1 MYQTPRQLTEL
12 DAQSAGEAIVYRAST
27 PPGDGPWHYRLYAIG
42 PDGPEAVGTEGEG
55 FLLVR
60 IGEDEAVHEV
70 AGPRTLLHQQWGEQ
84 LLDRL
89 WEALDNAELPV
100 EATDLNLLAAA
111 EQRIAAE
118 ILSGPEPA
126 GESATSP
133 VGAAAADS
141 SATPADDQQRPL
153 SDPAESTADF
163 APGDTVWYRD
173 KDFSQ
178 DGEKAPIEAV
188 FVRLS
193 DESDD
198 GLLVQDVDGDDEP
211 YLVHR
216 DMVVAHERSSGQ
228 QVADAIRFRPRG
240 QEDLAP
246 SGRVARIRANIAALR
261 VLHTLRDEQRPATAT
276 EQAVLARWSSWG
288 AVPEIFDPRK
298 REFAGLRGEL
308 RSLLSEQEWYA
319 AEATTRNAH
328 FTDAA
333 LVEPIWQALK
343 DLGFQEGR
351 LLEPGCGS
359 GNFLAFAPEAAQ
371 MTGVELDP
379 VTAEIA
385 AALYPNA
392 EVRAESFVDTRYPE
406 GYFDGAIGNV
416 PFDEVALTD
425 PIHNPLRLPTHNHFI
440 VKALEMVRPGGLVAV
455 LTSRFTLD
463 SMGKTS
469 RLEIADRADLVGA
482 VRLPAGAHRKAAGT
496 NAVSD
501 LLILRRRDGQ
511 VPDSLPE
518 WLGLAAVQV
527 DSQTKISVNGY
538 FAKHPERVLGT
549 LSVTNTQY
557 GRKDITVRPDP
568 DTPLAEALTGV
579 LATITRQ
586 ARESGLTMSA
596 SPDALQR
603 AEVEH
608 RAERMRRAQEMFGEE
623 LSRFEG
629 TLLDQKDG
637 TFLQLVGGELSER
650 PVFKNSV
657 EELRSLL
664 SLRDTYVELLS
675 AESSGDDEHATALR
689 QQLNARYDTHVRQYD
704 FLNRRDTRRDR
715 RSAQGCFRT
724 DPYAAGVYALE
735 IYDKEANTAKKSPIF
750 SRAVSTPKSEQHT
763 ADTPQDALAISLN
776 TYGEIRLGEIARL
789 LGIESL
795 DETRD
800 VLGELVYNEPGSQR
814 LVPAAEYLSG
824 NVRKKIEQVENILQM
839 VSDESRSQHPFQANR
854 AALRRVLPPD
864 KQPGDIEDIQFGA
877 TWVKPKFYEQ
887 FLRQLLQTRYVTVTR
902 ESGADWEI
910 EAPSGVRKSR
920 AATKVYGTA
929 KRNAIDLAQRMLRR
943 ASLVVHPPKLDED
956 ASARAVLDAKRW
968 AAEQTEQTIAKSD
981 EISRLFAD
989 WLWQDPDRSAEC
1001 LADYNRL
1008 YNSYVPYQGDG
1019 AHLTFPGISD
1029 VITPRPHQRAG
1040 VARAL
1045 AEPGGSFFDY
1055 EVGFGKTLTIAMTLM
1070 EMKRLR
1076 MVNKPCVVVKNA
1088 TVNDFRN
1095 DFLKAYPGARV
1106 LAIDSSE
1113 FTKETAAAYVAQIA
1127 NGDWDAVILPQS
1139 LFKRIPMSGRGQEQ
1153 FVADQTA
1160 EYRARIHQVLTGSDE
1175 ALSAE
1180 LNPGADPLVSEAL
1193 DTVAALGATSGAVV
1207 SRDTVKKL
1215 QGDLKRHTQRAEKN
1229 LVKQTTMG
1237 ISWEQT
1243 GIDFIAVDEVQDFA
1257 NGEVGANNSELAL
1270 PVSAQAK
1277 DLKVKIRTMEKAYG
1291 PKVALGSTGT
1301 PFPNAMPQAFVM
1313 LDYFRRDLLQ
1323 AAEIGAFSSF
1333 QAQYLMDRVSPEI
1346 SPEGIPRMKERI
1358 GAFRNALSFHVLW
1371 TTMAD
1376 VKTRYDIT
1384 LPVPKYVST
1393 TEVVDATQA
1402 DREYM
1407 EDIAFRAEIV
1417 RAGDVD
1423 ASVDNLLKI
1432 SNDGRLA
1439 AMDLRMVGTTPDGPG
1454 KIDAAVEKIFRIY
1467 QEYKDRAYTDREG
1480 VPSALPGA
1488 LQLVFADRGTPSD
1501 ENRKAGKFIAY
1512 DYLKDQLVERGI
1524 PAGQIRFAQEAKNAE
1539 EKEALWAACRRGQVA
1554 VVIGSTETMGVGV
1567 NVQDRAI
1574 ALHHLD
1580 CPWRPSDV
1588 TQREGRIVRQFNQHF
1603 DQNIPVQIFRW
1614 VKEGSFDSFMWQT
1627 VERKARFIDQVRT
1640 GRDLEEQDRALDG
1653 DLGKDYL
1660 EFGEIK
1666 AIATG
1671 NPLLLKKMQAEEEVR
1686 QLEAAHTNWKRTHQ
1700 HLRNVVDTGD
1710 ETLAKAQENT
1720 DLVARAAGASA
1731 ETKGSAFRMELP
1743 NGKIVKKRQDAATAL
1758 RTQLALM
1765 HRQMHAGAS
1774 SWEHVATLGGQEFH
1788 ARVNGFADYIA
1799 FSINGLRDVPQ
1810 TTFTVSDVNAVL
1822 SDGKP
1827 PLGLITRMENQV
1839 EKLGGLHA
1847 TLLAVVD
1854 ELKQEID
1861 RAQKLVDQPFT
1872 KTDKL
1877 RRARATLVQLEAE
1890 IDSQAGARTGQE
1902 AREDDSSGAGK
1913 QDNGA
1918 AEAEELARAFQ
1929 DWRATQTFSYWRLEA
1944 SRSGNSTAEDT
1955 QRRLV
1960 EAAGD
1965 AITEEIA
1972 RQRHVAQEGGTPDFR
1987 ALPHSQALL
1996 DAATAYLDVLG
2007 TVPEEELRSD
2017 AQEVTRE
2024 LIYGVR
2030 DYLADAAD
2038 RTTATP
2044 VRPAATEP
2052 TPHSAEPESAQARPE
2067 QERQPTAGKP
2077 ATVGSG
2083 PNRRAA
2089 EPYADRADYWSAEQS
2104 ALGTYRAWAEEF
2116 GSRLG
2121 DGTVQEQA
2129 LARAAQQVLSA
2140 SQQTRHSRLL
2150 GLQSFATWEEG
2161 QALAD
2166 AARVIADQWD
2176 REQHGHAA
2184 VSRTWD
2190 MYAAV
2195 RDHFARY
2202 RVTTEDPQ
2210 STTFRQWAA
2219 TAEPITIDDEE
2230 ALESIPG
2237 LSMFNEYTVTGPD
2250 GMRTEPVTGAVLAG
2264 GIAQLIADNGVV
2276 EETDGG
2282 LTLTAP
2288 NGMRF
2293 DIAPST
2299 APAFAQDSGDGP
2311 GTSPGEEDP
2320 ILARMIAHDIAAMA
2334 GGGWTE
2340 VVRPFGSQEEAT
2352 DNRDQVEAAYE
2363 RWAATQTALPMLV
2376 DAQDELVGEELGI
2389 TNPAGY
2395 VASWHHRSR
2404 MAAGTA
2410 GPTGGRMVVE
2420 QFEGLAQAARRADSQ
2435 LAEEGAYASEADRAR
2450 LLHVAEVAA
2459 RYAQRLSATLDFLA
2473 EQRAQNDPA
2482 EARMHEV
2489 RALESAME
2497 YLTDQGAA
2505 FRMDRRRSTYTDR
2518 EAAGTRMRDEL
2529 LDGFRQL
2536 AELPPEKQNLDAN
2549 ARVLY
2554 GHIRGIPLYVGF
2566 RDLGTPQAQAVCGFD
2581 QLPLLEH
2588 DSFTLAELEALT
2600 PLELIDRIEGSLA
2613 PDALGAIRE
2622 RELTAVQALLVADVE
2637 GTTAAGSTDTRAEQQ
2652 PGAYLATSTE
2662 DQRAPAPAAQ
2672 EVSGTPPHAPGEQET
2687 SPQPLRQ
2694 ETPGTTRLQAQN
2706 LAVLLGLY
2714 TDPGELVAGRE
2725 LVHEAVEQLQ
2735 EAAQQHE
2742 DTTQGAHAAN
2752 LIHDVSEANDALQA
2766 TPQVSPAEVFP
2777 LYDRLASAASTLA
2790 DSIDGPL
2797 ADKAHTL
2804 LQRTERHL
2812 GRMHATGQYL
2822 FDVLLDASALDA
2834 DSWPVLAR
2842 NDPLKERPAPYT
2854 DSSHLNFARQLIF
2867 ETYDR
2872 WPQVYSS
2879 VGGESSDRL
2888 RGAMWEIRQTS
2899 DWAVGTALPD
2909 WMNVVS
2915 AALGAAEEASEGVS
2929 RSVLRDVAQR
2939 SYQHHQSLASFQLA
2953 AERAEP
2959 YGAERSY
2966 TNGADGVTVAWDAW
2980 MATRTAAYL
2989 LRRETTGASP
2999 EAPQAHQLRA
3009 QEELREAL
3017 YAADWA
3023 QTDDGSLD
3031 EITRRTTK
3039 AAHTAYALVLSLGE
3053 GSYREREDATILNR
3067 LVRASYEHAA
3077 ACRAS
3082 AQHPDSVRAVRSQL
3096 TERQEQLRAAS
3107 PAGTR
3112 AATGA
3117 ETPAAHDSADAVLEI
3132 EHHYRG
3138 TVVRGVTS
3146 EVSDAPIRAAL
3157 GRHDFKVSKDGTFWY
3172 LPRRMVLTNR
3182 AVHVRKLID
3191 DLNRLGR
3198 PHQVTDEPA
3207 DQDQPEITL
3216 PAGEPYTSK
3225 TEASQDFEEMFAA
3238 LWRMRET
3245 PAGRRLITRG
3255 RDTRPDGAAVWLAM
3269 EELRQGPVGSN
3280 YDPFVH
3286 PAEDVVSRCT
3296 ALAHAALTLAR
3307 NLEEE
3312 RYRAPVALPHLR
3324 TMTQYATVLASRVT
3338 ATSAQEGL
3346 WQEVF
3351 GTETTTPGTDE
3362 GTNSPVSGNETTTAP
3377 EERAPEAVGAT
3388 RTQVAAD
3395 LTEPVHVTDPLVAGP
3410 YGDEELRAA
3419 VDHLQHLYQ
3428 EAAQALPTWH
3438 RPDVPPGPSGDVEAW
3453 YRGPGKIELPEGF
3466 VPFADDR
3473 AVLKVGDV
3481 IREGSPRWLESK
3493 KLSYKTIVITGD
3505 EDPSDGYYRAA
3516 PGTRVHPRE
3525 IVGVPA
3531 DSRLVTGAEEDRYTI
3546 RGTFWDRWKVAEV
3559 AGGAGGR
3566 GELPLPATI
3575 DAYRQAFIAT
3585 GALARILDG
3594 TSVPDEAGILLARLN
3609 EATERHIVRLTLTHR
3624 VAEEN
3629 AESEQRQR
3637 DQARESQEADEDE
3650 QRASTDRAQK
3660 RAEIESMISES
3671 LARQHGRARERA
3683 VEAALADPYVR
3694 SAFEAASKEEM
3705 RPRFRE
3711 WLRFASLPDS
3721 DGTAS
3726 SFQDWFY
3733 ASGPG
3738 AEDEAAA
3745 QVFEQVYAE
3754 LSTSAG
3760 TTPADGVTAA
3770 PEAADPPAGAS
3781 EETETEPAP
3790 ETEPEPEPPGK
3801 AAEIA
3806 ATARANGWQVTG
3818 GWTDGHYSSST
3829 DYELILK
3836 AQTARGD
3843 RHFVLKWEMK
3853 RGRHSFNS
3861 QRSMAF
3867 HHSDKSAKKGFR
3879 PKLADVE
3886 REIRALAIETG
3897 ASTGSSANAA
3907 QDASTQPQADQ
3918 PAAVTV
3924 ERDSLTAAVGN
3935 ADLPAA
3941 AGIEAPTVSSTSM
3954 GTRLAEEHLQSL
3966 PHESDPRRDDD
3977 ARLAVVTTL
3986 NFPDGQVH
3994 EVLLLLQMI
4003 EVDAET
4009 GDDPIVRGAQI
4020 VPPNN
4025 LIATVLN
4032 GQWLPGDLLA
4042 MADARVLPLSAPIPW
4057 DQVERLATLPAH
4069 RARLALPLGTPA
4081 ADIDIAAP
4089 PALSGASAQSQDT
4102 AEQAETP
4109 QQGNALHQPFGSLG
4123 DRLMVGHIGAS
4134 TAAPSSPAPVDPSA
4148 RASETP
4154 AVDEHTPTGTPQE
4167 QTSEASQPVQ
4177 PAKDP
4182 QQQEERVAVTETEP
4196 TPGPWS
4202 SRITIVG
4209 DATGTYVTGTTGAPQ
4224 EDDLRELLKRN
4235 KNFKYE
4241 KGRWRYAGMRGQ
4253 KEQVL
4258 EEVRAF
4264 LTARDAQESAVA
4276 TVASGKYPPTA
4287 QQQEII
4293 TAAVEGKNVAVQAL
4307 AGTGKTSTLVM
4318 IAAQMLERR
4327 IGYIAFNRAIADEAG
4342 QKFGRNVTAR
4352 TSHSFALQDL
4362 RNTPY
4367 RQKVSTAGRNSGAR
4381 RPKDVAAALGITAEL
4396 RVGDPEGN
4404 VQHVRPEEIAKIVM
4418 GAVRRYRQSADAEL
4432 GRQHLGEKWAHVPA
4446 ARTLL
4451 DYSRRAW
4458 ADIADPNSNK
4468 IVFDHDDYLKIWALG
4483 NPRLNFDTIFFD
4495 EAQDI
4500 NPVLK
4505 KVIQD
4510 QDAQIIVVG
4519 DSNQAIYE
4527 FRGAIDALKDWPADV
4542 VLPLTQSWRFGPA
4555 VAEVGNAYLA
4565 LLESDLRLQGAPTLD
4580 TVLGTVEEPDAI
4592 LTYTNVGAI
4601 SAVFTGFEAG
4611 KRVALVGGGR
4621 DIEDIARAARD
4632 LQQGRRTAHPELS
4645 AFENWS
4651 EVKEY
4656 AESDEDAQTLQTF
4669 VRLVDRYTP
4678 QGLLN
4683 MIRDLVPEEARAEE
4697 TRPELVVSTAHKSK
4711 GREWDLVQIWN
4722 DFPQPKEDTKTGELL
4737 LPAQDKLRL
4746 AYVAV
4751 TRARQRLD
4759 IGSLGWIHSV
4769 GSLAD
4774 AHPAEIT
4781 AAPAAEQAAPAS
4793 AAVAVE
4799 PAAVPEPPLHPAP
4812 IEGGGTDSA
4821 AEVSE
4826 DQPDRTVTEAAPE
4839 VTAASVPAPAAAAAA
4854 AEPAAPGSTDD
4865 TATTAEPDT
4874 SPTPQAES
4882 GAEGQPETITSIVP
4896 GPAEPLTGADQPVLF
4911 AGPEISTPAHERT
4924 TVPSAAPDA
4933 EPDIAPLPWDDQK
4946 IKKRGSAG
4954 IRRGQKNEIPNLA
4967 REMREVLG
4975 ENQVRDVW
4983 EMDNPWAQF
4992 EENLRHTRSE
5002 LGQPDSA
5009 LSTLVTEAAGQLRTQ
5024 IDQLAAEAFSTFE
5037 TMVQAHADA
5046 PDRLADLDTQL
5057 SDAHRLPELTD
5068 PLVRRAL
5075 TVCLEAVDAI
5085 ERTARSRKAGA
5096 AAARDALE
5104 QVMGLAG
5111 TSYSPDGQ
5119 QIWPNV
5125 DAALAP
5131 VKVQVDRA
5139 RERIAELSNSTV
5151 TEQYARLRAL
5161 IAAHQAQP
5169 AAQSQATEI
5178 SAAAVDTSE
5187 PPASVDQEER
5197 VPEPLNDRDI
5207 GAVLSKISPWHF
5219 GKLIFELDQTKRATP
5234 QLHEGWLRLP
5244 SEPGYNE
5251 AGTEFASAYSTSG
5264 AFTIEVKTADDA
5276 ATVIRAG
5283 RLTLA
5288 KAIAWLRPGM
5298 SPERRQL
5305 VAAAWR
5311 SGNAM
5316 TRSELGFEVIGESGR
5331 WKAADSELGRI
5342 LRDAKGS
5349 VIREAL
5355 ESHLTGTADERVA
5368 RFRAAENWEQG
5379 QTLPID
5385 FGGMEDSFA
5394 DLAALERVNALRAVL
5409 PDRRNGVG
5417 RLGGVE
5423 PGDCLTGA
5431 SEERLPFI
5439 VRERP
5444 VVSEDAEVSIVGELV
5459 VGPGELRPY
5468 TWETGRYLDDLVEP
5482 LLLPQ
5487 SLAGLVDLPADAPVP
5502 GSPAPAEPAAA
5513 PGVPP
5518 AAEPVP
5524 EAAPPAV
5531 AAVGSPTAEYPAVT
5545 APDDNTARAA
5555 EPQPEVP
5562 AAAETAAPASSA
5574 NAGARPLPYE
5584 TQAALLNDLYATE
5597 SRYDAWANSA
5607 TGRLLLSEAR
5617 ELQEETGVTDSNEAA
5632 RIQTAFRN
5640 VVHASG
5646 TAPSSADAVLRVCR
5660 DLHTTVAE
5668 AGRSLAARAAF
5679 VSEEDRLLLL
5689 AVYAQAQEQLAR
5701 LEVTENVQTLL
5712 DSEHDGARL
5721 FSRFTATRLA
5731 QSPSVS
5737 ETPGPASAQ
5746 EPRAV
5751 EPQTTAAAPL
5761 PQTAPAAESAE
5772 QEPVPLESNV
5782 PHVEI
5787 VELPE
5792 VLEKSTPQP
5801 APAAEADQVVAGPA
5815 PSEPAAGDDGFD
5827 FWTDVIGDDI
5837 VVNGVVYSSSEWE
5850 PDPEDGVRRRR
5861 DEDDEPVS
5869 AEELAG
5875 LELDEAYEALIR
5887 EEHMAATEAVQGQ
5900 PEVAQPDNPGEDD
5913 FDRHF
5918 EDIVALLRGAEPPA
5932 GTQAPIPR
5940 PRFSAGDEQHLR
5952 EQYAATRQALSGILT
5967 SIDADPIL
5975 PVAEDPAVEAGD
5987 AAALEAA
5994 MSNAQAEAGSYW
6006 GTPEW
6011 TMIRSIGQAG
6021 QQLRGSV
6028 REALLTY
6035 AETTLGDIRAHG
6047 INRTIE
6053 ARTARAIS
6061 HGAMLLARRLERS
6074 GQRDSRGWRAV
6085 WGLHRA
6091 AATRADRLTG
6101 LLPAGQRTDL
6111 AGQLSRA
6118 WQWFSERLAARSQD
6132 TGSSTGDTGNTTGS
6146 DEPGRIRAMLA
6157 NGVESIGRLYGA
6169 VSERLGNLAQHP
6181 AWQRITS
6188 VWSAVRDAARRGWLG
6203 VSRFMADRQTMG
6215 TGRALWLRTLEI
6227 ISSGAQALIN
6237 RLASNG
6243 GRDGLRWNLLRVLR
6257 HAAEDHIAHLHG
6269 HLPEDVSTPLGT
6281 YESAVDEAAE
6291 QAPATAEGTAPH
6303 EPPSEAPSAEGAGSP
6318 PGDENP
6324 VENSDLFR
6332 AVVLQV
6338 AAREFTLAMDLSYGY
6353 GISAADADI
6362 LLARME
6368 DLGVVGPQEG
6378 NGGVREVLV
6387 TPGEAESLL
6396 DASAAA
6402 DRPAPRW
6409 QPVNEPLTAAWFD
6422 EVRTAVR
6429 SDVQPDR
6436 GLTRRDLMSL
6446 LGHENARP
6454 GDRAD
6459 AGRRANESVDLF
6471 LQGRGAEV
6479 PQRLAG
6485 EGFAYVR
6492 GEANRD
6498 WALREA
6504 SSPAV
6509 SSSAASGPAEA
6520 EADQQAAAGTGLP
6533 RRLRPA
6539 LTDGPSRIERAAAG
6553 PRRQTAPTA
6562 GQNPAVASDAFEVQA
6577 QRMRDRAEFARAAA
6591 TSPAEER
6598 AAGVL
6603 ETIAANSRATA
6614 ERISGAAA
6622 PDGGPLAPGQPALT
6636 AEAFLAALRT
6646 TAQARGAQIPD
6657 DLLASAMEA
6666 AQEAVAAAASP
6677 AGAAAAGSR
6686 PTRRG
6691 QAEREQTE
6699 HRLPGQHSAPGG
6711 VGRR

>member
-27 PPGDGPWHYRLYAIG
+27 PPGAGPWHYRLYTIG
-42 PDGPEAVGTEGEG
+42 PDGPEAAGTEDGR

-89 WEALDNAELPV
+89 WEALDNGELPV
-100 EATDLNLLAAA
+100 EATDLNALAAA

-118 ILSGPEPA
+118 ILSGPEPT

-153 SDPAESTADF
+153 GDTAESTADF
-163 APGDTVWYRD
+163 APGDTVWHRD
-173 KDFSQ
+173 RGSSQ
-178 DGEKAPIEAV
+178 DGEKEPIETV

-198 GLLVQDVDGDDEP
+198 ALLVQDVDGDDEP

-216 DMVVAHERSSGQ
+216 DMVVAHERGSGQ

-261 VLHTLRDEQRPATAT
+261 VLHTLRDEQRPATAA
-276 EQAVLARWSSWG
+276 EQSVLARWSSWG

-343 DLGFQEGR
+343 DLGFQDGR

-385 AALYPNA
+385 AALYPSA

-425 PIHNPLRLPTHNHFI
+425 PVHNPLRLPTHNHFI

-469 RLEIADRADLVGA
+469 RLELADRADLVGA

-511 VPDSLPE
+511 VPDTLPE

-527 DSQTKISVNGY
+527 DASTKVSVNGY

-568 DTPLAEALTGV
+568 RTPLAEALTGV

-637 TFLQLVGGELSER
+637 TFLQLVGGELTER
-650 PVFKNSV
+650 PLFKNSV

-675 AESSGDDEHATALR
+675 AESSGDDEHATTLR

-750 SRAVSTPKSEQHT
+750 MRAVSTPKSEQPT
-763 ADTPQDALAISLN
+763 ADTAQDALAISLN

-800 VLGELVYNEPGSQR
+800 VLGELVYNEAGSQR

-839 VSDESRSQHPFQANR
+839 VSDESRNQHPFQANLT
-854 AALRRVLPPD
+854 ALRRVLPPD

-887 FLRQLLQTRYVTVTR
+887 FLRQLMQTRYLTVTR

-920 AATKVYGTA
+920 AATKVYGTT

-956 ASARAVLDAKRW
+956 ASARDVLDAKRW
-968 AAEQTEQTIAKSD
+968 ASEQTEQTIAKSD

-989 WLWQDPDRSAEC
+989 WLWQDPERSVEC

-1019 AHLTFPGISD
+1019 GHLTFPGISD

-1193 DTVAALGATSGAVV
+1193 DTIAALGATSGAVV
-1207 SRDTVKKL
+1207 SKDTVKKL

-1323 AAEIGAFSSF
+1323 AAEIDAFSSF

-1358 GAFRNALSFHVLW
+1358 GAFRNARSFHVLW

-1393 TEVVDATQA
+1393 TEVVDATHA

-1417 RAGDVD
+1417 RSGEVD

-1439 AMDLRMVGTTPDGPG
+1439 AMDLRMVGMTPDGPG
-1454 KIDAAVEKIFRIY
+1454 KIDAAVEKIFQIY
-1467 QEYKDRAYTDREG
+1467 QDYKDRAYTDREG

-1524 PAGQIRFAQEAKNAE
+1524 PAGQIRFAQDAKNAE

-1603 DQNIPVQIFRW
+1603 EQNIPVQIFRW

-1640 GRDLEEQDRALDG
+1640 GRDPDEQDRALDG

-1710 ETLAKAQENT
+1710 ETLAKAQENA
-1720 DLVARAAGASA
+1720 DLVARAAGART
-1731 ETKGSAFRMELP
+1731 ETKGGGFRMELP

-1765 HRQMHAGAS
+1765 HLQMHAGAS

-1799 FSINGLRDVPQ
+1799 FSIRGLRDVPQ

-1872 KTDKL
+1872 RTDKL

-1890 IDSQAGARTGQE
+1890 IDSQAGARTGEE
-1902 AREDDSSGAGK
+1902 AREDKSSGAGQ

-1918 AEAEELARAFQ
+1918 AEAEELQRAFQ
-1929 DWRATQTFSYWRLEA
+1929 DWRSTQTFSYWRLEA

-1965 AITEEIA
+1965 ALTGEIA
-1972 RQRHVAQEGGTPDFR
+1972 QQRHVAQEGGTWDFR
-1987 ALPHSQALL
+1987 ALPQIQALL

-2007 TVPEEELRSD
+2007 TVPEEDLRSD

-2038 RTTATP
+2038 RTTATSA
-2044 VRPAATEP
+2044 RPGATEHA
-2052 TPHSAEPESAQARPE
+2052 PHSAEPASAQARPE
-2067 QERQPTAGKP
+2067 QEHQPTAGEP

-2083 PNRRAA
+2083 PNRRTA

-2104 ALGTYRAWAEEF
+2104 VLGTYRAWAEDF
-2116 GSRLG
+2116 GSRLD

-2129 LARAAQQVLSA
+2129 LARAARQVLSA
-2140 SQQTRHSRLL
+2140 SQQTRHGRLL
-2150 GLQSFATWEEG
+2150 GLQNFAKWEEG
-2161 QALAD
+2161 QALVH

-2176 REQHGHAA
+2176 REQHGHEA

-2202 RVTTEDPQ
+2202 RATTEDPR
-2210 STTFRQWAA
+2210 STTFQRWAA
-2219 TAEPITIDDEE
+2219 TAEPITVDDEE

-2237 LSMFNEYTVTGPD
+2237 LSLFDEYTVTGPH
-2250 GMRTEPVTGAVLAG
+2250 GMRTERVTGAVLAA
-2264 GIAQLIADNGVV
+2264 GIAQLVADNGVV

-2288 NGMRF
+2288 DGMRF

-2299 APAFAQDSGDGP
+2299 APALAQDSDDGP
-2311 GTSPGEEDP
+2311 GTRPGEED
-2320 ILARMIAHDIAAMA
+2320 LVLTQFIAHDIAAMA
-2334 GGGWTE
+2334 GRGWTE

-2352 DNRDQVEAAYE
+2352 DNREQVEAAYE
-2363 RWAATQTALPMLV
+2363 RWAANQTALPMLV
-2376 DAQDELVGEELGI
+2376 DAQDELVGEELGV

-2450 LLHVAEVAA
+2450 LLHVADVAA
-2459 RYAQRLSATLDFLA
+2459 RYAQRLTATLDFLA

-2482 EARMHEV
+2482 EARMHAV

-2518 EAAGTRMRDEL
+2518 EAAGTRMREEL
-2529 LDGFRQL
+2529 LDGFREL
-2536 AELPPEKQNLDAN
+2536 VELPPEKQNLDAD

-2554 GHIRGIPLYVGF
+2554 GHIRGIPLYVGW
-2566 RDLGTPQAQAVCGFD
+2566 RDLGTPQAQAVWGFD
-2581 QLPLLEH
+2581 QLPLLER

-2600 PLELIDRIEGSLA
+2600 PLELIDRIEGRLS

-2622 RELTAVQALLVADVE
+2622 RELNAVQALLVADVE
-2637 GTTAAGSTDTRAEQQ
+2637 GTTAAGSTDTQVGQQ
-2652 PGAYLATSTE
+2652 PGADLGASPE
-2662 DQRAPAPAAQ
+2662 DQRAPAPAAP
-2672 EVSGTPPHAPGEQET
+2672 EEPGTPLQASDEQET
-2687 SPQPLRQ
+2687 SPQALLQ

-2725 LVHEAVEQLQ
+2725 LVRETVEQLQ

-2742 DTTQGAHAAN
+2742 DTAQGTHAAN

-2766 TPQVSPAEVFP
+2766 TPQVSPAEIFP
-2777 LYDRLASAASTLA
+2777 LYDGLASAASTLA
-2790 DSIDGPL
+2790 DGIDGPL

-2879 VGGESSDRL
+2879 VGGEFSDRL

-2915 AALGAAEEASEGVS
+2915 AALGAADEADEGVS

-2939 SYQHHQSLASFQLA
+2939 SYQHHQGLASFQLA
-2953 AERAEP
+2953 AERSEP
-2959 YGAERSY
+2959 YGGEHSY
-2966 TNGADGVTVAWDAW
+2966 TEGADRVTGAWDAW

-2999 EAPQAHQLRA
+2999 ETPQAHQLRA

-3031 EITRRTTK
+3031 EVTRRTTK

-3053 GSYREREDATILNR
+3053 GSYREREDANVLSR
-3067 LVRASYEHAA
+3067 LVRTSYEHAA
-3077 ACRAS
+3077 ACRVS
-3082 AQHPDSVRAVRSQL
+3082 AQHPDAVRAVRGQL
-3096 TERQEQLRAAS
+3096 TERQEQLRATS
-3107 PAGTR
+3107 PAGPR

-3117 ETPAAHDSADAVLEI
+3117 ETPTAQASTTAVLEI

-3138 TVVRGVTS
+3138 TVVRGASS
-3146 EVSDAPIRAAL
+3146 EVSDAPVRAAL
-3157 GRHDFKVSKDGTFWY
+3157 ERHDFKLSKDGTFWY

-3191 DLNRLGR
+3191 DLTRLGR
-3198 PHQVTDEPA
+3198 PHQVTEEPA
-3207 DQDQPEITL
+3207 HQDQPEITI

-3225 TEASQDFEEMFAA
+3225 TEASQDFEEMFGA

-3255 RDTRPDGAAVWLAM
+3255 RDGRPDGAAVWRAV

-3280 YDPFVH
+3280 KDPFAH
-3286 PAEDVVSRCT
+3286 PARDVASRC
-3296 ALAHAALTLAR
+3296 AELAHAALTLAR

-3312 RYRAPVALPHLR
+3312 HYRAPVALPHLR
-3324 TMTQYATVLASRVT
+3324 TMTQYATILASRT
-3338 ATSAQEGL
+3338 AATMAQEGL
-3346 WQEVF
+3346 WEDVF
-3351 GTETTTPGTDE
+3351 STPGTATATTDQQ
-3362 GTNSPVSGNETTTAP
+3362 GVDTTASAIVTTAATEENTP
-3377 EERAPEAVGAT
+3377 ETDGAPQPPADAGLNAPGP
-3388 RTQVAAD
+3388 AA
-3395 LTEPVHVTDPLVAGP
+3395 DPLVAGP
-3410 YGDEELRAA
+3410 YGDEELREA

-3428 EAAQALPTWH
+3428 QAVQELPTWH
-3438 RPDVPPGPSGDVEAW
+3438 RPDGPPGPSGDVEAW

-3466 VPFADDR
+3466 VPYTNDR

-3481 IREGSPRWLESK
+3481 LREGYPRWLESK
-3493 KLSYKTIVITGD
+3493 KPSYKTIVITSD
-3505 EDPSDGYYRAA
+3505 RDPSDGYYRAERN
-3516 PGTRVHPRE
+3516 TRVHPRE
-3525 IVGVPA
+3525 IVAVPA
-3531 DSRLVTGAEEDRYTI
+3531 DSRHITGAEEDRYTV
-3546 RGTFWDRWKVAEV
+3546 RGAFWDRWKVAEV
-3559 AGGAGGR
+3559 AADANGR

-3585 GALARILDG
+3585 GALARVLDH
-3594 TSVPDEAGILLARLN
+3594 TSVPEGAGNLLTRLS
-3609 EATERHIVRLTLTHR
+3609 EATEHHIVRLTLTHR

-3629 AESEQRQR
+3629 AESEERRREQERGSRQ
-3637 DQARESQEADEDE
+3637 ADKDG
-3650 QRASTDRAQK
+3650 QRASTERMQK
-3660 RAEIESMISES
+3660 RAEVEAMISES
-3671 LARQHGRARERA
+3671 LARTHAMVRERA
-3683 VEAALADPYVR
+3683 VRAALADPYVR
-3694 SAFEAASKEEM
+3694 AIFEGPSTEEI

-3711 WLRFASLPDS
+3711 WLRVVNLPDS
-3721 DGTAS
+3721 DGAEGR
-3726 SFQDWFY
+3726 FRDWFQ

-3738 AEDEAAA
+3738 AEDDAAA
-3745 QVFEQVYAE
+3745 EVFEQVHTQ
-3754 LSTSAG
+3754 LSTA
-3760 TTPADGVTAA
+3760 VETAPDNDMTVA
-3770 PEAADPPAGAS
+3770 PEASAQELDTSGR
-3781 EETETEPAP
+3781 EPAP
-3790 ETEPEPEPPGK
+3790 ETEREPEPDPPGR

-3806 ATARANGWQVTG
+3806 AAARANGWQVSG
-3818 GWTDGHYSSST
+3818 GWTSAHLASSK
-3829 DYELILK
+3829 DYELTLT
-3836 AQTARGD
+3836 AVTARGN
-3843 RHFVLKWEMK
+3843 RRFVLTWEMK
-3853 RGRHSFNS
+3853 RGRHTFNS
-3861 QRSMAF
+3861 QRSIAS
-3867 HHSDKSAKKGFR
+3867 HHSDKSAKRGFR

-3886 REIRALAIETG
+3886 LEIRSPAIESATATAPSPDVPQNASAQPQIDAPTAPATERESRPDAAGNTG
-3897 ASTGSSANAA
+3897 MSTPTGSPSGTETS
-3907 QDASTQPQADQ
+3907 DASEP
-3918 PAAVTV
+3918 
-3924 ERDSLTAAVGN
+3924 L
-3935 ADLPAA
+3935 
-3941 AGIEAPTVSSTSM
+3941 AG
-3954 GTRLAEEHLQSL
+3954 GRLVEEHLRSL
-3966 PHESDPRRDDD
+3966 PHESELRHEDD
-3977 ARLAVVTTL
+3977 ARLAVVVTL
-3986 NFPDGQVH
+3986 NLPDGQVRD
-3994 EVLLLLQMI
+3994 VLLLLQMV
-4003 EVDAET
+4003 EVDADT
-4009 GDDPIVRGAQI
+4009 GDDPVVRGVQI
-4020 VPPNN
+4020 VPPNS
-4025 LIATVLN
+4025 LIATSLN
-4032 GQWLPGDLLA
+4032 GRWLPADLLA
-4042 MADARVLPLSAPIPW
+4042 MPDARVLPLSAPIPW
-4057 DQVERLATLPAH
+4057 RQVEQLATLPAY

-4081 ADIDIAAP
+4081 AESPLTPSAAA
-4089 PALSGASAQSQDT
+4089 ALNPDAERTEAPEQRDAQPDT
-4102 AEQAETP
+4102 
-4109 QQGNALHQPFGSLG
+4109 LG
-4123 DRLMVGHIGAS
+4123 LNDRFIIGHIGGPPPTEQPEVSATPPAATVDDRGTPVAD
-4134 TAAPSSPAPVDPSA
+4134 TARADQDAPSDT
-4148 RASETP
+4148 E
-4154 AVDEHTPTGTPQE
+4154 
-4167 QTSEASQPVQ
+4167 
-4177 PAKDP
+4177 
-4182 QQQEERVAVTETEP
+4182 QEERPEEPPPSEPAGERQEEESVTVAAPE
-4196 TPGPWS
+4196 PGPWS
-4202 SRITIVG
+4202 SRIKVVRE
-4209 DATGTYVTGTTGAPQ
+4209 ATGTYVTGTTGAPA
-4224 EDDLRELLKRN
+4224 ENALRDLLKRG

-4241 KGRWRYAGMRGQ
+4241 KGRWRYSGMRGQ

-4264 LTARDAQESAVA
+4264 LAARDAQEGAVSAA
-4276 TVASGKYPPTA
+4276 ASGKYPPTA
-4287 QQQEII
+4287 QQQAII
-4293 TAAVEGKNVAVQAL
+4293 DAAVEGKHVAVQAL

-4327 IGYIAFNRAIADEAG
+4327 IGYVAFNRAIADEAG
-4342 QKFGRNVTAR
+4342 QKFGRNVIAR

-4367 RQKVSTAGRNSGAR
+4367 RHKVSIAGPRKNRGAR
-4381 RPKDVAAALGITAEL
+4381 RPRDVAVVLGITAEIRVSL
-4396 RVGDPEGN
+4396 DGNLQRVGPED
-4404 VQHVRPEEIAKIVM
+4404 IAKIVM
-4418 GAVRRYRQSADAEL
+4418 GALRRYRQSADAEL

-4451 DYSRRAW
+4451 QYARQAW
-4458 ADIADPNSNK
+4458 ADIADPNKND
-4468 IVFDHDDYLKIWALG
+4468 IFFDHDDYLKIWALS

-4500 NPVLK
+4500 NPVLR

-4527 FRGAIDALKDWPADV
+4527 FRGAVDALKDWPADV

-4565 LLESDLRLQGAPTLD
+4565 LLESDLQLDGAPTLD
-4580 TVLGTVEEPDAI
+4580 TVLGAVDEADAI

-4601 SAVFTGFEAG
+4601 SAVFAGFEAG
-4611 KRVALVGGGR
+4611 KRVALVGGGE
-4621 DIEDIARAARD
+4621 DIEAIALAARD
-4632 LQQGRRTAHPELS
+4632 LQQGRRTKHPELS
-4645 AFENWS
+4645 DFQNWN

-4656 AESDEDAQTLQTF
+4656 AESDEDATTLQTF

-4678 QGLLN
+4678 QGLIN
-4683 MIRDLVPEEARAEE
+4683 MIRDLVPESARDEE
-4697 TRPELVVSTAHKSK
+4697 TCPELVVSTAHKAK
-4711 GREWDLVQIWN
+4711 GREWDQVLVWS
-4722 DFPQPKEDTKTGELL
+4722 DFPQPKEDTKTGELV

-4746 AYVAV
+4746 AYVTV
-4751 TRARQRLD
+4751 TRARKRLD
-4759 IGSLGWIHSV
+4759 IGSLGWIHSI
-4769 GSLAD
+4769 GSLSD
-4774 AHPAEIT
+4774 GLPTEIT
-4781 AAPAAEQAAPAS
+4781 ATPAPEQAAP
-4793 AAVAVE
+4793 VAVGTE
-4799 PAAVPEPPLHPAP
+4799 AVPEPPLPPTSPETTERTTPEA
-4812 IEGGGTDSA
+4812 
-4821 AEVSE
+4821 VSE
-4826 DQPDRTVTEAAPE
+4826 PQPERAITG
-4839 VTAASVPAPAAAAAA
+4839 TAHDEPSTPGSQPAAAST
-4854 AEPAAPGSTDD
+4854 EPADPEPADD
-4865 TATTAEPDT
+4865 TEATTQATARTTQTEP
-4874 SPTPQAES
+4874 
-4882 GAEGQPETITSIVP
+4882 GAEEQPEQAA
-4896 GPAEPLTGADQPVLF
+4896 PALQDSGERLNGADQPSLF
-4911 AGPEISTPAHERT
+4911 ARAADSTPTDEQTIA
-4924 TVPSAAPDA
+4924 PAAQDA
-4933 EPDIAPLPWDDQK
+4933 DPGIAPLPWDDQK
-4946 IKKRGSAG
+4946 IKKRGAAG
-4954 IRRGQKNEIPNLA
+4954 IRRGQKNPIPNLA
-4967 REMREVLG
+4967 RELREALG
-4975 ENQVRDVW
+4975 DNQVRDVW
-4983 EMDNPWAQF
+4983 EQDNPWAQF
-4992 EENLRHTRSE
+4992 EENLRHTQHE
-5002 LGQPDSA
+5002 IAQPDSA
-5009 LSTLVTEAAGQLRTQ
+5009 LNTLVTQAAEQLRAQ
-5024 IDQLAAEAFSTFE
+5024 IDQLATDAFNAFE
-5037 TMVQAHADA
+5037 TLIQARADD
-5046 PDRLADLDTQL
+5046 PDQLAALDAQL
-5057 SDAHRLPELTD
+5057 AEAHRLPELTD
-5068 PLVRRAL
+5068 PLARQAL
-5075 TVCLEAVDAI
+5075 ILCLEAVDGI
-5085 ERTARSRKAGA
+5085 ERAARSRKVKAP
-5096 AAARDALE
+5096 AARDALE

-5119 QIWPNV
+5119 QVWPNV

-5139 RERIAELSNSTV
+5139 RERNAVLSNATV

-5161 IAAHQAQP
+5161 IATHEAQP
-5169 AAQSQATEI
+5169 AAESQAEDA
-5178 SAAAVDTSE
+5178 SPAPEAAENAGE
-5187 PPASVDQEER
+5187 PLAPAEPEER
-5197 VPEPLNDRDI
+5197 TPDPLDNRDI
-5207 GAVLSKISPWHF
+5207 GQVLGKLSPYDF
-5219 GKLIFELDQTKRATP
+5219 GKLIFELDQKRRATP
-5234 QLHEGWLRLP
+5234 PLYESWLRLP

-5251 AGTEFASAYSTSG
+5251 AANEFASAYSRGS
-5264 AFTIEVKTADDA
+5264 AIEIEVKTSDDGR
-5276 ATVIRAG
+5276 TTIRAG

-5288 KAIAWLRPGM
+5288 KLIAWVRPALP
-5298 SPERRQL
+5298 PERRQL
-5305 VAAAWR
+5305 LAAAWR
-5311 SGNAM
+5311 TRNAM
-5316 TRSELGFEVIGESGR
+5316 SRTKLGFEVIGESGR
-5331 WKAADSELGRI
+5331 WDAADQELWRI
-5342 LRDAKGS
+5342 LGDTTET
-5349 VIREAL
+5349 VIQEAL
-5355 ESHLTGTADERVA
+5355 KAHLTGTADERVA
-5368 RFRAAENWEQG
+5368 RNRAAENWDQG
-5379 QTLPID
+5379 QMLPID
-5385 FGGMEDSFA
+5385 VGGLEDSSA
-5394 DLAALERVNALRAVL
+5394 DIATLERVTALRAVL
-5409 PDRRNGVG
+5409 PDRFKGACS
-5417 RLGGVE
+5417 LSE
-5423 PGDCLTGA
+5423 LTPGDCITHV
-5431 SEERLPFI
+5431 SEQRLPFI

-5444 VVSEDAEVSIVGELV
+5444 VVTADTEVFIAGDLV
-5459 VGPGELRPY
+5459 VGPGDLRPY
-5468 TWETGRYLDDLVEP
+5468 TWETGEYPDDHVEP

-5487 SLAGLVDLPADAPVP
+5487 SLAGLIDLPADTPRP
-5502 GSPAPAEPAAA
+5502 LAPA
-5513 PGVPP
+5513 
-5518 AAEPVP
+5518 
-5524 EAAPPAV
+5524 
-5531 AAVGSPTAEYPAVT
+5531 TAT
-5545 APDDNTARAA
+5545 STTARAA
-5555 EPQPEVP
+5555 PTAAEIKPETLPSAAEAAPVEPESTTVTEEASPADERQP
-5562 AAAETAAPASSA
+5562 AAPVGTVTGPASST
-5574 NAGARPLPYE
+5574 NTVPTHRPYE
-5584 TQAALLNDLYATE
+5584 SQDDFLDDLHAIQGI
-5597 SRYDAWANSA
+5597 YDDWASSV
-5607 TGRLLLSEAR
+5607 TGQLLLSEAR
-5617 ELQEETGVTDSNEAA
+5617 ELKEETGVTDANEAA
-5632 RIQTAFRN
+5632 RIELAYSSAMRAVDTA
-5640 VVHASG
+5640 HS
-5646 TAPSSADAVLRVCR
+5646 SSADELLGAFR
-5660 DLHTTVAE
+5660 DLRTTIAE
-5668 AGRSLAARAAF
+5668 AGRSLATRTAF
-5679 VSEEDRLLLL
+5679 ASQDDRHVLLT
-5689 AVYAQAQEQLAR
+5689 VHSYVQEQLAR
-5701 LEVTENVQTLL
+5701 LEATPDVHALL
-5712 DSEHDGARL
+5712 EHDEL
-5721 FSRFTATRLA
+5721 FSLFVESRLA
-5731 QSPSVS
+5731 DRPDTSA
-5737 ETPGPASAQ
+5737 GP
-5746 EPRAV
+5746 E
-5751 EPQTTAAAPL
+5751 AAP
-5761 PQTAPAAESAE
+5761 THDDE
-5772 QEPVPLESNV
+5772 
-5782 PHVEI
+5782 
-5787 VELPE
+5787 
-5792 VLEKSTPQP
+5792 P
-5801 APAAEADQVVAGPA
+5801 APAEPDETATLAQLPPTQEASTPGLGGTAEDQTTQTSSRSQPEAD
-5815 PSEPAAGDDGFD
+5815 EDFD
-5827 FWTDVIGDDI
+5827 FFRDVIGDDL
-5837 VVNGVVYSSSEWE
+5837 VVYSGTEWE
-5850 PDPEDGVRRRR
+5850 PDPEEGVRRRTG
-5861 DEDDEPVS
+5861 EQDEPVS
-5869 AEELAG
+5869 AAELAAMEMDQEYKT
-5875 LELDEAYEALIR
+5875 LIEEAR
-5887 EEHMAATEAVQGQ
+5887 MAAAEAVTGE
-5900 PEVAQPDNPGEDD
+5900 PEVPGQDDQDD

-5932 GTQAPIPR
+5932 ETQVALPR
-5940 PRFSAGDEQHLR
+5940 PRFSAEDEQRLR

-5975 PVAEDPAVEAGD
+5975 PSAEDPAVEAGD
-5987 AAALEAA
+5987 ANALEAA
-5994 MSNAQAEAGSYW
+5994 MGNAEAEASYYW

-6021 QQLRGSV
+6021 QQLRGAV

-6035 AETTLGDIRAHG
+6035 AETTLRDIRAHG

-6061 HGAMLLARRLERS
+6061 HTAMRLARRLERS

-6101 LLPAGQRTDL
+6101 LLPAGQRIDL
-6111 AGQLSRA
+6111 ADQLGRA
-6118 WQWFSERLAARSQD
+6118 WHWFTEKLAARRQD
-6132 TGSSTGDTGNTTGS
+6132 AGNSTSGD
-6146 DEPGRIRAMLA
+6146 DQGRMRARLS
-6157 NGVESIGRLYGA
+6157 NSFESMRGIVGA
-6169 VSERLGNLAQHP
+6169 VSERLGPLTRHP
-6181 AWQRITS
+6181 VWRRIAS
-6188 VWSAVRDAARRGWLG
+6188 VWSAVREAVNKGWLG
-6203 VSRFMADRQTMG
+6203 VGRFMADRQTLG

-6237 RLASNG
+6237 RLAANG
-6243 GRDGLRWNLLRVLR
+6243 GRNGLRWNLLRVLR
-6257 HAAEDHIAHLHG
+6257 HAAEDHIARLHG
-6269 HLPEDVSTPLGT
+6269 HLPEDASTPLGT
-6281 YESAVDEAAE
+6281 YESAVGEAVEQTSAAGE
-6291 QAPATAEGTAPH
+6291 ETAAQAPAPEG
-6303 EPPSEAPSAEGAGSP
+6303 PSAAETESASVGEGLAGDP
-6318 PGDENP
+6318 DR
-6324 VENSDLFR
+6324 FR
-6332 AVVLQV
+6332 AVVLQ
-6338 AAREFTLAMDLSYGY
+6338 AAAKEYTLALDVSYDS
-6353 GISAADADI
+6353 GIPAVEADA
-6362 LLARME
+6362 LLTRME
-6368 DLGVVGPQEG
+6368 ELGIVGPQGE
-6378 NGGVREVLV
+6378 GGVRAVLV
-6387 TPGEAESLL
+6387 PPGEAESLV
-6396 DASAAA
+6396 DASVAH
-6402 DRPAPRW
+6402 DSPAPRW
-6409 QPVNEPLTAAWFD
+6409 QPVNEPLTEDWFE
-6422 EVRTAVR
+6422 EVHTAVR
-6429 SDVQPDR
+6429 GDLRPNR
-6436 GLTRRDLMSL
+6436 GLNRLTLFSL
-6446 LGHENARP
+6446 LEHESARP
-6454 GDRAD
+6454 GHRAD
-6459 AGRRANESVDLF
+6459 SGRRANESVELF
-6471 LQGRGAEV
+6471 LQGRGREI
-6479 PQRLAG
+6479 PKHLAG
-6485 EGFAYVR
+6485 EGFVYVYVG
-6492 GEANRD
+6492 GEANRDRD

-6504 SSPAV
+6504 APAPGSPSPA
-6509 SSSAASGPAEA
+6509 SGQTQPAGEQ
-6520 EADQQAAAGTGLP
+6520 EAAAGPQLP
-6533 RRLRPA
+6533 RRRRPTP
-6539 LTDGPSRIERAAAG
+6539 TDGPSRIEQAATG
-6553 PRRQTAPTA
+6553 RPRRPTPTGGNKPTVTANTFA
-6562 GQNPAVASDAFEVQA
+6562 TQA
-6577 QRMRDRAEFARAAA
+6577 QRMQDRANFAQAAA

-6603 ETIAANSRATA
+6603 QTIAANSRATA
-6614 ERISGAAA
+6614 DKIAGAAPAGGA
-6622 PDGGPLAPGQPALT
+6622 PTSAQSGLT

-6666 AQEAVAAAASP
+6666 AQEAVAAAPQRSTGSATAPPRPSP
-6677 AGAAAAGSR
+6677 
-6686 PTRRG
+6686 RRR
-6691 QAEREQTE
+6691 AEREQTE
-6699 HRLPGQHSAPGG
+6699 HPLHGQQTAPSG